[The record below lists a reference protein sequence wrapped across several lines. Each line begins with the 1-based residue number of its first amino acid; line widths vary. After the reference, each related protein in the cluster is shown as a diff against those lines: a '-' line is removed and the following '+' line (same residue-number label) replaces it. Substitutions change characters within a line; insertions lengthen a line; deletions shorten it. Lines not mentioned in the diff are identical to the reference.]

1 MISYIGGKSQIGTWI
16 RDYIPNDIE
25 TYVETF
31 GGMFW
36 VFFRMDDTKYPNLK
50 KVVYNDF
57 NPLNYNLFK
66 NVRGSNY
73 ESFGELLLNE
83 DCQGY
88 KDEYDVTTV
97 DDLTNKFK
105 SYQKEIFAPDFKITE
120 ENSQDVAKKY
130 AFVLTQVFS
139 GTMPEK
145 GKYMNF
151 KGQYKPKF
159 RTFREKL
166 TTDKYD
172 SFQKKLEKITFCEN
186 LDFEKVIDKYDSEK
200 SYFYLDP
207 PYWKTENYYSNHD
220 FDRDDHER
228 LCNQLKQIKGKF
240 GLSYYD
246 FDLLSQWLPKNKFV
260 WEQKEFTK
268 QAVTKKDGT
277 RNKGTELLIMNY
289 TKPKSSND
297 KIKQIKKISPKVNV
311 KPLKELAK
319 IGDKVNTNSSKFF
332 NL

>member
-1 MISYIGGKSQIGTWI
+1 
-16 RDYIPNDIE
+16 
-25 TYVETF
+25 
-31 GGMFW
+31 MFW

-73 ESFGELLLNE
+73 ESFGKLLLEE

-172 SFQKKLEKITFCEN
+172 SFQKKLEKITFCDLRHDVKEIYALSDITYALKIEPEAFGRTVIESIQMKTPVIGWDIGVVAESLKQLFPYGLVPLKDEATLLEKTKEILSGQSIKMN
-186 LDFEKVIDKYDSEK
+186 SNPFTKDKMLSETLAVYKAMLRQQAMEKVD
-200 SYFYLDP
+200 
-207 PYWKTENYYSNHD
+207 
-220 FDRDDHER
+220 
-228 LCNQLKQIKGKF
+228 
-240 GLSYYD
+240 
-246 FDLLSQWLPKNKFV
+246 
-260 WEQKEFTK
+260 
-268 QAVTKKDGT
+268 A
-277 RNKGTELLIMNY
+277 
-289 TKPKSSND
+289 
-297 KIKQIKKISPKVNV
+297 
-311 KPLKELAK
+311 
-319 IGDKVNTNSSKFF
+319 
-332 NL
+332 